1 MLGGLGVAW
10 GGNVFVEIVQ
20 EQSSAHLKPRDLSS
34 KYVQIADAINSLNSS
49 KQPLPLAA
57 VWPLFTCQNRLGTAL
72 APLLSAVHPN
82 PGPSCPAELPASP
95 HFK

>member
-1 MLGGLGVAW
+1 MLGDLGVAW

-57 VWPLFTCQNRLGTAL
+57 VWLLFTCQNRLGAVCTSVL
-72 APLLSAVHPN
+72 CTQILPCLLVES
-82 PGPSCPAELPASP
+82 PASVS
-95 HFK
+95 FK

>member
-1 MLGGLGVAW
+1 MAW

-20 EQSSAHLKPRDLSS
+20 EQSSALLKPSDLSS
-34 KYVQIADAINSLNSS
+34 KYVQIAGAINSLNSS

-57 VWPLFTCQNRLGTAL
+57 VWPLFTCQNRLGTAP
-72 APLLSAVHPN
+72 APASLNAWHPYLGLLCLVEP
-82 PGPSCPAELPASP
+82 PASP

>member
-1 MLGGLGVAW
+1 MLGDPGVAW

-57 VWPLFTCQNRLGTAL
+57 GWQLFTCQNRLGAESAL
-72 APLLSAVHPN
+72 RCFAPKSCRLLVDT
-82 PGPSCPAELPASP
+82 PASVS
-95 HFK
+95 FK

>member
-1 MLGGLGVAW
+1 MLGTLGVAW

-49 KQPLPLAA
+49 KQPLRLAA
-57 VWPLFTCQNRLGTAL
+57 VWPLFTCQNRLGI
-72 APLLSAVHPN
+72 APARLSALHPN
-82 PGPSCPAELPASP
+82 PGLLEPPASSC
-95 HFK
+95 FK

>member
-1 MLGGLGVAW
+1 MLRGLGVAW

-20 EQSSAHLKPRDLSS
+20 EQSWAHLKPRDLSS

-57 VWPLFTCQNRLGTAL
+57 VWPLFTCQNRLEQHPHQTQFI
-72 APLLSAVHPN
+72 APKSWPSLLGRATRFSR
-82 PGPSCPAELPASP
+82 C
-95 HFK
+95 